1 MKIVCDATGIELD
14 AAPEVAEALEGRGFT
29 VLGGLLHD
37 GGAASADDEGFGAA
51 EDGSDDAADA
61 DAGGSVRGPDLP
73 ETAEFDGW
81 EPTKE
86 FLKGREIAELRAFAA
101 VRKVEL
107 PKPAN
112 KGQIVNAIVA
122 AFEE

>member
-29 VLGGLLHD
+29 APGGLLHD
-37 GGAASADDEGFGAA
+37 GGAANVDA
-51 EDGSDDAADA
+51 EDESDDAADA
-61 DAGGSVRGPDLP
+61 DAGDSVRGPDLP

-81 EPTKE
+81 EQTKE